1 MTAKTIREKM
11 ELRLAGMKGERG
23 PYEPDWDEIARLA
36 MPSRRDILAGGKKS
50 KRRANTATQDTAGR
64 LAGRKLINGMSTG
77 LSSSSRP
84 WFILATPDR
93 DMMEYQPVKEWLHKV
108 QTSIYGL
115 FAETNYYDATKLSY
129 AELGHMGVAATVAVE
144 HHEYGVVWH
153 ALTAGEYWIELD
165 DGLRVSGLARRYYP
179 TVDQL
184 VSSVNGD
191 WNKLSRA
198 VKQAYEKN
206 NHMVRV
212 PCIHFIEAN
221 NDRFGDSLGV
231 TNKPWRSVKWEEG
244 QDDKNVLL
252 SVGGYDSKPF
262 TAPRWE
268 TISDQVYCDSSPA
281 FDALPDL
288 RELQLAARRNSR
300 AMDMLVKPPMRAASG
315 LAQTGLNL
323 DPGSITYMDAMT
335 GQSDPVSPII
345 RPDYNALNAIQ
356 VRQDWLTDR
365 VNQLFYADL
374 FMAISDMEGVQPRNE
389 QELLYR
395 NEEKLTQLGPV
406 VDRVNIE
413 KLEVDIDRAYTILEN
428 QGRLPPPPPELE
440 GKALTV
446 DFVSILAQAQ
456 KAANNTSIERAARFV
471 GFVGGMFPD
480 AVIKFDA
487 EQAIDEFA
495 NNSGTSPKIIR
506 SDEMVAQMREQMQ
519 QQKAA
524 EQAAAMA
531 PTIKAGAETAELL
544 SRTQVDPGG
553 NSMLNRM
560 LNV

>member
-1 MTAKTIREKM
+1 MVDKTIREKM
-11 ELRLAGMKGERG
+11 EIRLAGMKGERG

-36 MPSRRDILAGGKKS
+36 MPSRRDIIAGGKKS

-84 WFILATPDR
+84 WFVLATPDR
-93 DMMEYQPVKEWLHKV
+93 DMMEFQPVKEWLHTV
-108 QTSIYGL
+108 QTAIYGL
-115 FAETNYYDATKLSY
+115 FSETNYYDATKLAY
-129 AELGHMGVAATVAVE
+129 AELGHFGVAATVAVE

-153 ALTAGEYWIELD
+153 ALSAGEYWIELD
-165 DGLRVSGLARRYYP
+165 DGLRVSGLARRWYP

-184 VSSVNGD
+184 VASTRD
-191 WNKLSRA
+191 WAKLSRQ
-198 VKQAYEKN
+198 VKDAYDKG
-206 NHMVRV
+206 NHLVRV

-221 NDRFGDSLGV
+221 KDRFGESLAV
-231 TNKPWRSVKWEEG
+231 TNKPWRSIKWEEG
-244 QDDKNVLL
+244 QGDKAILL
-252 SVGGYDSKPF
+252 SAGGYDSKPF

-288 RELQLAARRNSR
+288 RELQLSARRNSR
-300 AMDMLVKPPMRAASG
+300 AMDMLVKPPMRAAAA
-315 LAQTGLNL
+315 LAQTGINL
-323 DPGSITYMDAMT
+323 DPGSVSYFDTIA
-335 GQSDPVSPII
+335 GQSESVAPII
-345 RPDYNALNAIQ
+345 QPDYRALQAIQ
-356 VRQDWLTDR
+356 TRQEWLTNR
-365 VNQLFYADL
+365 VNELFYADL

-413 KLEVDIDRAYTILEN
+413 KLEVDIDRAYAILES

-440 GKALTV
+440 GRALTV

-471 GFVGGMFPD
+471 GFVAGLFPD
-480 AVIKFDA
+480 AAIKFDA

-506 SDEMVAQMREQMQ
+506 SDEMVAQMKDQMA
-519 QQKAA
+519 QQKAM

-531 PTIKAGAETAELL
+531 PTIQAGADTAKLL
-544 SRTQVDPGG
+544 SETQVDPGG